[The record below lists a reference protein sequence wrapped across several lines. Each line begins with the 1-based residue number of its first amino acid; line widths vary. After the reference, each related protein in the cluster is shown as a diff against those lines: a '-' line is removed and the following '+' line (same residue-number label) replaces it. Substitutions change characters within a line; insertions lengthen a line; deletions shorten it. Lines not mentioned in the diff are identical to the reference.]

1 MKPYTPLLL
10 FFLTILPFSHS
21 SNFLP
26 RTVGKT
32 VCPNLQLTKLALLIA
47 LAEDDEPLFESF
59 LTDAERVDY
68 EEKVTLKRGFAQTMS
83 YVPQSFSPERESYWA
98 DLRFLVII
106 FVLIAIIPTACII
119 VYIILR
125 FVCKKCVGPQKIS
138 KVNKNYRN
146 FTWAMMIISS
156 LAVTVLFAIILGKSV
171 IVHNGM
177 VNAFE
182 PAAVEITKSDTLF
195 EKINSAVV
203 VFRNANLDVPDDNY
217 MQELKTTIETYIKN
231 TKERTQQIIDDEAAR
246 ENNMIILF
254 VIVNIFTI
262 LSYLFFFFK
271 FEKTERVLA
280 IIMLFVVPFMIV
292 VEGYNA
298 KFFFYYGD
306 ICDTV
311 NGALYSNEIPVADQA
326 LGYYYNCFPLKTKAQ
341 LYELRYKLYDAAYNH
356 AEDQEE
362 IVNTYETLNSATL
375 EPVFNCE
382 MVSTVIPLIEKEFCK
397 DGLGEMYNV
406 LLLLTWLLLA
416 LTVEAI
422 GTRRLEVLIWKRR
435 MEIESMLQNQ
445 EVLF

>member
-1 MKPYTPLLL
+1 MKPKNLILIYLLTL
-10 FFLTILPFSHS
+10 FSLTSQS
-21 SNFLP
+21 KFLP
-26 RTVGKT
+26 HSVGKT
-32 VCPNLQLTKLALLIA
+32 VCPNLPLTKLALLIS
-47 LAEDDEPLFESF
+47 LAEDDEALFESS
-59 LTDAERVDY
+59 LTESERAPY
-68 EEKVTLKRGFAQTMS
+68 EEKVQLKRGFAQTMS
-83 YVPQSFSPERESYWA
+83 YVPQSFSPERESYWS

-119 VYIILR
+119 VYIVLR
-125 FVCKKCVGPQKIS
+125 FFCHKCTGPEKIS

-146 FTWAMMIISS
+146 FTWAMMILSS
-156 LAVTVLFAIILGKSV
+156 IAVTVLFAIILGKSV

-182 PAAVEITKSDTLF
+182 PSLEEIKKSEPLF
-195 EKINSAVV
+195 SKINEVV
-203 VFRNANLDVPDDNY
+203 VTFRNANLDVPDETY
-217 MQELKTTIETYIKN
+217 MNELETTIKTYIEN
-231 TKERTQQIIDDEAAR
+231 TKERTQQIIDDEASR

-254 VIVNIFTI
+254 VIVNVFTI

-280 IIMLFVVPFMIV
+280 IIMLFVVPFMIC

-311 NGALYSNEIPVADQA
+311 NGALYANEIPVADQA

-341 LYELRYKLYDAAYNH
+341 LYELRYKLYDAAFNH
-356 AEDQEE
+356 AEDNEQ
-362 IVNTYETLNSATL
+362 IVTSYETLNTGTL

-435 MEIESMLQNQ
+435 MEIESMMQNQ